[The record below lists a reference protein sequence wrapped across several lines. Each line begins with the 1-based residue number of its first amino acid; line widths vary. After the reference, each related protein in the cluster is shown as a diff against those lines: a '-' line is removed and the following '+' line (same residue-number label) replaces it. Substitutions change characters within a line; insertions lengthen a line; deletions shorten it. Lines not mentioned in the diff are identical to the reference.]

1 MLIFRTPLLI
11 GTGEYLQIYKLNL
24 AYMFSSYPCIYQIP
38 KTALY
43 LAIDTLKQRHPRNTD
58 TVSSSPQFG
67 PVEVKIGNQDQFID
81 ALTDQLVFRLNGQ
94 SPEVR
99 GELA

>member
-1 MLIFRTPLLI
+1 ML
-11 GTGEYLQIYKLNL
+11 N
-24 AYMFSSYPCIYQIP
+24 CIYPIP
-38 KTALY
+38 QKTTLY

-81 ALTDQLVFRLNGQ
+81 ALTDQLVFRLNSQ
-94 SPEVR
+94 SPETR